1 MEQTHTALACS
12 PFPAL
17 DTAAPPW
24 DCLLRIE
31 ATMSLCP
38 SPCVGVCRH
47 AYPSGCSCCTYYKL
61 QKDMLKTTVTSPEPY
76 WNSDWTE
83 TMTQKKKDTLH
94 ISVILSSVLKVLCHS
109 QASQACLHG
118 VWQAGGTWKQLVSNV
133 FGVWQWHF
141 FKKHISWHVN
151 SMYST

>member
-47 AYPSGCSCCTYYKL
+47 AYPSGCSCCAYYKL

-83 TMTQKKKDTLH
+83 TMTQKKKKRH
-94 ISVILSSVLKVLCHS
+94 ITHLSDSKQCFKSLMSLSGFPSLLAWSLTSRRNMEAVSVQCNLGGNGIFLK
-109 QASQACLHG
+109 
-118 VWQAGGTWKQLVSNV
+118 
-133 FGVWQWHF
+133 
-141 FKKHISWHVN
+141 
-151 SMYST
+151 STFHDM